1 MNPAH
6 FVRVK
11 VCGITLPSDVEALE
25 AMGVDYLGFNFFPG
39 SKRFIPPPQ
48 ASSLIRRL
56 KRAIPVGVFVD
67 ATLQQIHETVA
78 ETGIQWIQL
87 HGHEGWDIL
96 DNLQLPVIKAIPHTQ
111 LESYGGLKLEW
122 SSKREQK
129 KENAKTNPRYF
140 LVDTQAGSAF
150 GGTGQSFDW
159 DELHQHKLPRP
170 FFLAGG
176 LGPENIAEAV
186 KRTSP
191 YAVDLN
197 SRVEISPGVKNMGL
211 VKDCLAKIR
220 GTE

>member
-1 MNPAH
+1 MPLISPPTTI
-6 FVRVK
+6 
-11 VCGITLPSDVEALE
+11 ITSH
-25 AMGVDYLGFNFFPG
+25 LGRQNT
-39 SKRFIPPPQ
+39 
-48 ASSLIRRL
+48 
-56 KRAIPVGVFVD
+56 V
-67 ATLQQIHETVA
+67 QQIRETVA

-122 SSKREQK
+122 GSRGASQRE
-129 KENAKTNPRYF
+129 ASTANPRYF

-176 LGPENIAEAV
+176 LGPENIGEAL
-186 KRTSP
+186 KQTHP

-197 SRVEISPGVKNMGL
+197 SRVEISPGIKNL
-211 VKDCLAKIR
+211 ERVKDCMEKIR
-220 GTE
+220 GHQQTD